1 MTAGV
6 TRDQKVGAPTTA
18 ARRGLMM
25 RFGAYLPTY
34 WDDYGTSPIHVAI
47 EGAALAA
54 EALGYEG
61 VWANDTVIIPAA
73 NRGTPG
79 YEQVIEPL
87 VTLASLVHLVPR
99 LTLGIAVLVLPQR
112 NTIVVAKQA
121 AALHLLSQQRL
132 ILGVGIGWRAEEF
145 ALLGANYADRAAVT
159 DEAIEVLQT
168 LWCEPTARYHGQ
180 FHHFDEVSMPPH
192 PTDGGPPIW
201 IGGNGPRIIRQ
212 AAKYGSGWLP
222 FVMDLDAFRSGVST
236 LRELTRERQ
245 SPTIGNVFYYRIT
258 KPDEPAVVHST
269 TPGMPTPFSGGPDA
283 IARNLELYRQA
294 GLEYALCAFESEDL
308 DDLLRQ
314 MRTFA
319 EQVAPQFKEAG

>member
-1 MTAGV
+1 
-6 TRDQKVGAPTTA
+6 
-18 ARRGLMM
+18 M
-25 RFGAYLPTY
+25 RFGAFLPTY

-47 EGAALAA
+47 DGAALAA

-87 VTLASLVHLVPR
+87 VTLASLVHVVPR

-112 NTIVVAKQA
+112 SAILVAKQA
-121 AALHLLSQQRL
+121 AALHLISQQRL

-145 ALLGANYADRAAVT
+145 ALLGADFAQRAAMT
-159 DEAIEVLQT
+159 DEAMEVLQT
-168 LWCEPTARYHGQ
+168 LWREPVAHYHGQ
-180 FHHFDEVSMPPH
+180 FHRLDAVSMPPH
-192 PTDGGPPIW
+192 LPEGGPPIW
-201 IGGNGPRIIRQ
+201 IGGNTAEAIQR

-222 FVMDLDAFRSGVST
+222 FVLELDAFRSGVT
-236 LRELTRERQ
+236 MLRELTRERQ
-245 SPTIGNVFYYRIT
+245 SPTMANVFYFRIM
-258 KPDEPAVVHST
+258 KPDEPAVVRST
-269 TPGMPTPFSGGPDA
+269 TPGMPTPLAGRPDA
-283 IARNLELYRQA
+283 IAQHLEEYRQA

-314 MRTFA
+314 MRLFA
-319 EQVAPQFKEAG
+319 EQVAPRFVDAG